1 MDPIIGEF
9 TVTSGSDPA
18 IFHTTFARAVN
29 LDEGYELGLK
39 SIYHGPVNNLVF
51 PKFILRSKGAGGLY
65 HMLELNAKRF
75 YPAPSDVL
83 LEIHK
88 LILPIL

>member
-9 TVTSGSDPA
+9 TITSGSDPA
-18 IFHTTFARAVN
+18 IFHTTFARAIN

-51 PKFILRSKGAGGLY
+51 PKFILRSEGKPGLY
-65 HMLELNAKRF
+65 HMSTHDYCHIVFLH
-75 YPAPSDVL
+75 YVCYY
-83 LEIHK
+83 K
-88 LILPIL
+88 L